1 MDDKIKFE
9 VINIQEDEVFEFV
22 TEEVA
27 NDEEM
32 FVLCEE
38 DEQNTKSDSQ
48 NDGKITLF
56 IHIFFV
62 N

>member
-9 VINIQEDEVFEFV
+9 IIDIQEDEVFEFV

-48 NDGKITLF
+48 NAGKIFLF
-56 IHIFFV
+56 INIFSC
-62 N
+62 